1 MSRQEVHIVVKSKAS
16 PSDIYRLLKDGR
28 TWVDWSDLDECVPSG
43 LAASGEEQV
52 GTLRASRRG
61 RTRGCDRVTEL
72 VPDHRLGYQNVNGL
86 PVADYVASV
95 DLTPGADGTTI
106 TWDAAFTPRWAGT
119 GAIIRRGVERFLG
132 GCARGLAEYAE
143 TAGHGTHPPDSSVDG
158 RHMQC
163 GGQWVA
169 RAVRP
174 PLWSSQCPTTTSRC
188 SPP

>member
-95 DLTPGADGTTI
+95 DLTPGAEGTTI

-158 RHMQC
+158 RHMQ
-163 GGQWVA
+163 
-169 RAVRP
+169 
-174 PLWSSQCPTTTSRC
+174 
-188 SPP
+188 